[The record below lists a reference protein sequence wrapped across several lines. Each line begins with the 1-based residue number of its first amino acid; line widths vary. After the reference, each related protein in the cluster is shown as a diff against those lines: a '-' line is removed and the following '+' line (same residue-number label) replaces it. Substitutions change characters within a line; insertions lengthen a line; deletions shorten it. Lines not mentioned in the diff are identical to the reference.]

1 MAVSTT
7 DTLLQALQAL
17 YHHPVAETRKAADLW
32 LEQFQQTPEAWQV
45 QTNPKGISRKMLLP
59 LFVVYVSFIDKM
71 PLICLKN
78 LWLHTKIPQLG
89 N

>member
-45 QTNPKGISRKMLLP
+45 
-59 LFVVYVSFIDKM
+59 
-71 PLICLKN
+71 
-78 LWLHTKIPQLG
+78 
-89 N
+89 